1 MSEAEFISSYTALLN
16 GSLAAVALY
25 LTTISGFLI
34 AAYLVGSKLNRSQLT
49 IISTLFVTFSTLMAY
64 VSYSLAERAV
74 ILEVQFDGSR
84 DVLDWGTYVLLALEV
99 FGILA
104 SVKFMIDIRNSD

>member
-16 GSLAAVALY
+16 GSLAAVGLY

-34 AAYLVGSKLNRSQLT
+34 VAYLVGSKLDQSQLT
-49 IISTLFVTFSTLMAY
+49 IVSILFVTFSTLLAY

-74 ILEVQFDGSR
+74 GLEIEFEGTR
-84 DVLDWGTYVLLALEV
+84 DALDWGTYVLLALQV